1 MTPWDNVF
9 LVNEAVDWVP
19 DVLVGCDQ
27 KAADHDQ
34 AGGDL
39 GVDGEHE
46 RLNMVVVVRKVLKR
60 KPHSINYKIAMLF
73 YLSFDKNI

>member
-27 KAADHDQ
+27 KTAHHDQ
-34 AGGDL
+34 ASGDL

-46 RLNMVVVVRKVLKR
+46 RLNMVVVVREVLEHKV
-60 KPHSINYKIAMLF
+60 H
-73 YLSFDKNI
+73 